1 MGAVLAVEMMQSSI
15 LRGVNEANMSVPAL
29 ELTPVQGPSWKN
41 PRGYG
46 PGENRE
52 QGGLVDFQ
60 RSPALS
66 SRIIHPRKSS
76 KGSRS
81 TAWINKEC
89 LIDQTVVLTFTV
101 SLTG

>member
-1 MGAVLAVEMMQSSI
+1 MGAVLAAEMMQSSI
-15 LRGVNEANMSVPAL
+15 PRGVNEANRSASAL
-29 ELTPVQGPSWKN
+29 ELRPAQGPSWKN
-41 PRGYG
+41 TMGYG

-89 LIDQTVVLTFTV
+89 LIDQTVVLTFTE